1 MSCPIFIRA
10 TRALFQRF
18 DDEIS
23 LKKQHCDNRLTL
35 SERVLVRWW
44 RLVAFMKATNLLHRA
59 MRAVYYRRIAIT
71 IEMAIKV
78 GIFCIIAVLIVALA
92 ATGAIR
98 GE

>member
-1 MSCPIFIRA
+1 MS
-10 TRALFQRF
+10 TGALFH
-18 DDEIS
+18 DEMSETTGVVVSDWVI
-23 LKKQHCDNRLTL
+23 

-59 MRAVYYRRIAIT
+59 MRVVYYRRITIT

-92 ATGAIR
+92 AAGAIR
-98 GE
+98 SK

>member
-1 MSCPIFIRA
+1 MSETTGVVVSDWVI
-10 TRALFQRF
+10 
-18 DDEIS
+18 
-23 LKKQHCDNRLTL
+23 

-59 MRAVYYRRIAIT
+59 MRVVYYRRITIT

-92 ATGAIR
+92 AAGAIR
-98 GE
+98 SK